1 MLAMKETV
9 WTKYACNLPKEFARD
24 SSKNHS
30 YVTLGQF
37 LTLQAYLVPIEKYC
51 KNKWSASDLRLQA
64 YYIPI
69 LIMIASLFCP
79 LCDEDYKH
87 IWSLS
92 WKLLQPYVVRSYK
105 VISTVLISL
114 WHFSLLFHIFIE
126 NLVKDELKVK
136 RKNAFRELLKESNV
150 NVTSNWKEI
159 RRKIKD
165 DVRYQKYRN
174 SL

>member
-1 MLAMKETV
+1 MAE
-9 WTKYACNLPKEFARD
+9 TKYACNACIF
-24 SSKNHS
+24 
-30 YVTLGQF
+30 
-37 LTLQAYLVPIEKYC
+37 AYLC
-51 KNKWSASDLRLQA
+51 
-64 YYIPI
+64 
-69 LIMIASLFCP
+69 
-79 LCDEDYKH
+79 
-87 IWSLS
+87 
-92 WKLLQPYVVRSYK
+92 
-105 VISTVLISL
+105 T
-114 WHFSLLFHIFIE
+114 FIE

>member
-1 MLAMKETV
+1 MKLKCIFRDVFLAMLSEKIRSTDFNWDDAKSKLKKDSRWNQVADLDRTEMENTFNHHMAKDLESFSGIHYKDGPHIV
-9 WTKYACNLPKEFARD
+9 AIIFMAETKYACNACIF
-24 SSKNHS
+24 
-30 YVTLGQF
+30 
-37 LTLQAYLVPIEKYC
+37 AYLC
-51 KNKWSASDLRLQA
+51 
-64 YYIPI
+64 
-69 LIMIASLFCP
+69 
-79 LCDEDYKH
+79 
-87 IWSLS
+87 
-92 WKLLQPYVVRSYK
+92 
-105 VISTVLISL
+105 T
-114 WHFSLLFHIFIE
+114 FIE